1 MPIHLPRF
9 IGVPLVLL
17 LAVSSLVACGAS
29 RSGSGATAAEPTSS
43 NAVTSNILLWVSN
56 QSSTGDPVGI
66 VVKVDG
72 KTEID
77 EAFPHG
83 AQNRPA
89 KFSLA
94 RPAGVYDIEI
104 SGDDGTKLV
113 DKVSVPDGAIRYG
126 LIDYWNDTDDT
137 RGPHFSFRA
146 LDAPPEFA

>member
-1 MPIHLPRF
+1 MPRRMHRF
-9 IGVPLVLL
+9 IRVPLVLL
-17 LAVSSLVACGAS
+17 LAVSPLVACGAS
-29 RSGSGATAAEPTSS
+29 SAEPGATAAEPTTS
-43 NAVTSNILLWVSN
+43 NAAKSNILLWVSN

-83 AQNRPA
+83 GQNQAA

-146 LDAPPEFA
+146 LDTPPEFA